1 LAIHSDFDQRLISGL
16 GTGETPNVNTTKV
29 GAVVGDSFGFVA
41 GLTSTSARP
50 SFNQQGETAA
60 CQTGVI
66 IAHDNTKIHTP
77 NPTGSGASEMSR
89 NL

>member
-1 LAIHSDFDQRLISGL
+1 MDSGIEQRPISF
-16 GTGETPNVNTTKV
+16 TGPSEPPRVTTSGV

-41 GLTSTSARP
+41 GLTSPSTRP

-66 IAHDNTKIHTP
+66 IAHDNTKIQTP
-77 NPTGSGASEMSR
+77 NPAGTGASEMSR